1 LKKKHILQQV
11 MRENFSWLKFDKFT
25 SFMVKLFHNKML
37 SFLLYDINQVTNLKD
52 GKMNNST
59 IKPTKKLKVKRVD
72 VTKLKEQQ
80 KKVLSC
86 GMTCGAN

>member
-1 LKKKHILQQV
+1 
-11 MRENFSWLKFDKFT
+11 
-25 SFMVKLFHNKML
+25 ML

-52 GKMNNST
+52 GKMNNDT

-86 GMTCGAN
+86 GPNSCGAN

>member
-1 LKKKHILQQV
+1 
-11 MRENFSWLKFDKFT
+11 
-25 SFMVKLFHNKML
+25 
-37 SFLLYDINQVTNLKD
+37 
-52 GKMNNST
+52 MNNST

>member
-1 LKKKHILQQV
+1 
-11 MRENFSWLKFDKFT
+11 
-25 SFMVKLFHNKML
+25 
-37 SFLLYDINQVTNLKD
+37 
-52 GKMNNST
+52 MNNDT

-86 GMTCGAN
+86 GPNSCGAN